1 MNELFTVKKISLK
14 TNFIFIV
21 AIALIFPFLVST
33 QAYSAQPIDC
43 INVDSANLVEN
54 SYVTYDYVLQFS
66 SLCRLN
72 SISDVDSISGTSIS
86 LELRGP
92 QVVRKSSSIGNLTY
106 GQKITFQLGNLKDGI
121 YSPSLR
127 LSKAGQSTRTINLP
141 NFTVTNILECLEMTG
156 NSTEER
162 SGILFLKVY
171 LLNSCYSITESDI
184 LSANIKLEFISEYY
198 PFVKSETLKLNRI
211 NSVENLF
218 VFPLQNFPAGIY
230 WNSYLKIYTS
240 NMSRELPIK
249 SFVVPEKVTN
259 STSPSPSPTKSST
272 SKNSLEDVQ
281 QCSSSKGF
289 DESCNPAPDWYF
301 AFCANHLDGALE
313 QKVGSA
319 WKFVK
324 KVKAIKGDKSCG
336 KNFNLFE
343 VEGVNYSANRKLT
356 FQVRLFATS
365 KYKQSSIL
373 FYITPKISS

>member
-1 MNELFTVKKISLK
+1 MFTVKRNTIK
-14 TNFIFIV
+14 TNFIFLLTL
-21 AIALIFPFLVST
+21 ALIFPFLLPT
-33 QAYSAQPIDC
+33 EAHSAQPIDC

-54 SYVTYDYVLQFS
+54 SYVTYDYILQIS

-184 LSANIKLEFISEYY
+184 LSANIKLEFISDYY
-198 PFVKSETLKLNRI
+198 PLVKSEILKLNRI

-230 WNSYLKIYTS
+230 WNSYLKIYTT
-240 NMSRELPIK
+240 NLNRELPIK
-249 SFVVPEKVTN
+249 SFVVPDKFAN

-272 SKNSLEDVQ
+272 SKNSLGDVQ

-289 DESCNPAPDWYF
+289 DESCNSAPDWYF

-324 KVKAIKGDKSCG
+324 RVKASRTDKSCG

-343 VEGVNYSANRKLT
+343 VQGVNNSATKKLT
-356 FQVRLFATS
+356 LRVLLYATS
-365 KYKQSSIL
+365 KYNKSSIL
-373 FYITPKISS
+373 FYVTPKIIS

>member
-1 MNELFTVKKISLK
+1 MS
-14 TNFIFIV
+14 
-21 AIALIFPFLVST
+21 LIFPFFAST
-33 QAYSAQPIDC
+33 EAHSAQPIDC

-54 SYVTYDYVLQFS
+54 SYVTYDYILQIS

-72 SISDVDSISGTSIS
+72 SVSDVDSISGTSIS

-92 QVVRKSSSIGNLTY
+92 QVVRKSGSIGNLTY

-127 LSKAGQSTRTINLP
+127 LSKGGQTTRTINLP
-141 NFTVTNILECLEMTG
+141 NFTVSNILECLEMTG

-171 LLNSCYSITESDI
+171 LRNSCYSITESDI
-184 LSANIKLEFISEYY
+184 LSASIKLEFISDYY

-211 NSVENLF
+211 DSSESLF

-230 WNSYLKIYTS
+230 WDSYLKIYTS
-240 NMSRELPIK
+240 NRTRELPIK
-249 SFVVPEKVTN
+249 SFVVPEKVTK
-259 STSPSPSPTKSST
+259 STSPSPSPTKSS
-272 SKNSLEDVQ
+272 SSNNPLEDIE
-281 QCSSSKGF
+281 QCSTSKGF
-289 DESCNPAPDWYF
+289 DESCTYAPDWYF
-301 AFCANHLDGALE
+301 EFCAVHLEGGLE
-313 QKVGSA
+313 QKIGST

-324 KVKAIKGDKSCG
+324 KVKASRTDKSCG

-343 VEGVNYSANRKLT
+343 VEGVNNSATKKLT
-356 FQVRLFATS
+356 FRVQLYATS

-373 FYITPKISS
+373 FYITPKYKP

>member
-1 MNELFTVKKISLK
+1 M
-14 TNFIFIV
+14 
-21 AIALIFPFLVST
+21 
-33 QAYSAQPIDC
+33 
-43 INVDSANLVEN
+43 
-54 SYVTYDYVLQFS
+54 
-66 SLCRLN
+66 
-72 SISDVDSISGTSIS
+72 
-86 LELRGP
+86 
-92 QVVRKSSSIGNLTY
+92 RKSSSIGNLTY

-127 LSKAGQSTRTINLP
+127 LSKAGQNTRTINLP
-141 NFTVTNILECLEMTG
+141 NFTVTNILECIEMTS

-184 LSANIKLEFISEYY
+184 LSANIKLEFISDYY

-230 WNSYLKIYTS
+230 WDSYLKIYTS
-240 NMSRELPIK
+240 NMTRELPIK
-249 SFVVPEKVTN
+249 SFVVPEKVAK

-272 SKNSLEDVQ
+272 SKNPLEDVH

-289 DESCNPAPDWYF
+289 DESCTYAPDWYF
-301 AFCANHLDGALE
+301 EFCAVHLEGAVE
-313 QKVGSA
+313 QKIGSA
-319 WKFVK
+319 WKSFK
-324 KVKAIKGDKSCG
+324 KVKADKTDKSCG

-343 VEGVNYSANRKLT
+343 VEGVNNSATKKLT
-356 FQVRLFATS
+356 FRVQLYPTS

-373 FYITPKISS
+373 FYITPKYKP

>member
-1 MNELFTVKKISLK
+1 MSRGK
-14 TNFIFIV
+14 TNLIFFL
-21 AIALIFPFLVST
+21 ALALIFPFFVST
-33 QAYSAQPIDC
+33 EAHSAQPIDC

-54 SYVTYDYVLQFS
+54 SYVTYDYILQVS

-106 GQKITFQLGNLKDGI
+106 GQKITFQLGNLKNGI

-141 NFTVTNILECLEMTG
+141 NFTVSNILECIEVTR
-156 NSTEER
+156 NFTEEI
-162 SGILFLKVY
+162 SNTPSLKVY
-171 LLNSCYSITESDI
+171 LRNTCMTYSENDFS
-184 LSANIKLEFISEYY
+184 SFNIKMQFVSDFNSLGLPEVIQINRLSSSESLFI
-198 PFVKSETLKLNRI
+198 FKLD
-211 NSVENLF
+211 SLS
-218 VFPLQNFPAGIY
+218 PGIY
-230 WNSYLKIYTS
+230 MTS
-240 NMSRELPIK
+240 SVKVFTPSKSREFLLDIFAISK
-249 SFVVPEKVTN
+249 KVAN
-259 STSPSPSPTKSST
+259 STSPSPSTTKSST
-272 SKNSLEDVQ
+272 PNNPLADVQ

-289 DESCNPAPDWYF
+289 DESCNSAPDWYF
-301 AFCANHLDGALE
+301 AFCANHLDGALK

-324 KVKAIKGDKSCG
+324 KVRAIKGDKSCG

-343 VEGVNYSANRKLT
+343 VEGVNNSATKKLT

-373 FYITPKISS
+373 FYITPKLIP